1 MVMALI
7 MTVVRLAI
15 TCFLL
20 ASRLA
25 LALAALVG
33 KLFGHLIVALWRGW
47 RNRQAGKVPLR
58 APKQIESSVADR
70 PITPPTPATSTFTPR
85 PMRNIPRR

>member
-7 MTVVRLAI
+7 MMIVRLAI

-20 ASRLA
+20 AARLA
-25 LALAALVG
+25 LALATLIG
-33 KLFGHLIVALWRGW
+33 KLLGHLIAALWRGW
-47 RNRQAGKVPLR
+47 RNRKAGKVPLR

-70 PITPPTPATSTFTPR
+70 PITPPSPAPPTFTPR
-85 PMRNIPRR
+85 PMRHIPRR

>member
-20 ASRLA
+20 TARLA
-25 LALAALVG
+25 LAIAALLG
-33 KLFGHLIVALWRGW
+33 KLLGHLIAALWRSW
-47 RNRQAGKVPLR
+47 RNRNAGKVPLR

-70 PITPPTPATSTFTPR
+70 PITLRTPATTTFTPR

>member
-7 MTVVRLAI
+7 MMIVRLAI
-15 TCFLL
+15 TCFTL
-20 ASRLA
+20 AARLA
-25 LALAALVG
+25 LALAAFFG
-33 KLFGHLIVALWRGW
+33 KLLGHLIAALWRGW
-47 RNRQAGKVPLR
+47 RNRKAGKVPLR

-70 PITPPTPATSTFTPR
+70 QIIPPTPATSTFTPR